1 MKKIPT
7 ITDMTYS
14 GTNDLESSFTINLDS
29 NLNSSY
35 LTYPMASSVVTSN
48 GTYPVNINSAGITM
62 DDTADIM
69 IGDRSLKR
77 SLEKLEERLNI
88 LSVNHKLE
96 TEWEE
101 LRALGDQYRKLES
114 ELTEKMKIWNILKK
128 E

>member
-1 MKKIPT
+1 
-7 ITDMTYS
+7 MTYS